1 LARVGSGPAGARHS
15 EIEPH
20 HHHHFEHHD
29 ARLPI
34 DPDLAP
40 DDPGEPSV
48 AHRPV
53 VHVHRARQFDVLA
66 AVGAG
71 GFLGALGRYE
81 LGLAWPTAPGH
92 FPWTTLTINVSGA
105 FLLGLVLTLLLE
117 RFGAR
122 RYRFVRPFFCV
133 GVLGAWT
140 TMSTFAVEGDLLVK
154 DGHTPTALLYV
165 LATLVFGV
173 AATWVGVGMARA
185 FDPVRV
191 R

>member
-1 LARVGSGPAGARHS
+1 M
-15 EIEPH
+15 
-20 HHHHFEHHD
+20 
-29 ARLPI
+29 
-34 DPDLAP
+34 
-40 DDPGEPSV
+40 
-48 AHRPV
+48 
-53 VHVHRARQFDVLA
+53 
-66 AVGAG
+66 GAG

-81 LGLAWPTAPGH
+81 LGLAWPTRAGH
-92 FPWTTLTINVSGA
+92 FPWTTFTINISGA

-117 RFGAR
+117 RVGAP
-122 RYRFVRPFFCV
+122 RYVRPFFCV

-165 LATLVFGV
+165 LATLIFGV
-173 AATWVGVGMARA
+173 GATWVGVAVARA